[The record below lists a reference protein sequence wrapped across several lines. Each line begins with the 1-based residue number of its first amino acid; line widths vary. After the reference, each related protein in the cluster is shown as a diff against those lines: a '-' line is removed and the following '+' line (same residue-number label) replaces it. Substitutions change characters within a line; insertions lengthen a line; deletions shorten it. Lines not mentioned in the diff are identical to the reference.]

1 MGTFCGSDKRE
12 VKIIGSDKI
21 IDAIEFY
28 DVIVNIQ
35 SIKEIIRGWNIKFN
49 KRVTNYDEFIK
60 IKENEK
66 VLKIGII
73 GNSNKGK
80 SFILSKLSHIDL
92 PFGTSIK
99 TEGLS
104 IKYPDLKEYK
114 NRKIVL
120 LDSAGLETPVTRKNN
135 KNMNDKEKKDENI
148 ENIEKHIKK
157 NGEYFMEESREK
169 LLTELF
175 LQNYI
180 IHNSDILIVVVGILT
195 YSEQKLLNR
204 IKIDLKNANLN
215 KTLFIIHNLMTYT
228 TNEQVEDYI
237 DNVLLKSATFEL
249 EKHEHIDV
257 KTQIPNGVR
266 FYEKYTTQPIFH
278 LIFANEYSEA
288 GKYYNNY
295 TLSFLENSFEKIVGL
310 GGFDVINTIK
320 KRFKEISKD
329 IIENLKDEIVFD
341 DTNKNL
347 IKLKKPQKI
356 TLKRCFIDEL
366 GFSNIRASGFTPN
379 YSYYFNNINKQI
391 IVDIEAPGNCD
402 LVSTVSLDGEY
413 IIIKI
418 TGNKNL
424 NEKQAII
431 RGREFGQFSL
441 DIPLKLRDLYIK
453 QSGKELVFKN
463 QEPKIEKKDGV
474 FTIVYQ
480 LEESFLTG
488 GLSPKY

>member
-1 MGTFCGSDKRE
+1 M
-12 VKIIGSDKI
+12 
-21 IDAIEFY
+21 
-28 DVIVNIQ
+28 
-35 SIKEIIRGWNIKFN
+35 
-49 KRVTNYDEFIK
+49 
-60 IKENEK
+60 
-66 VLKIGII
+66 
-73 GNSNKGK
+73 
-80 SFILSKLSHIDL
+80 
-92 PFGTSIK
+92 
-99 TEGLS
+99 
-104 IKYPDLKEYK
+104 
-114 NRKIVL
+114 
-120 LDSAGLETPVTRKNN
+120 
-135 KNMNDKEKKDENI
+135 
-148 ENIEKHIKK
+148 
-157 NGEYFMEESREK
+157 
-169 LLTELF
+169 
-175 LQNYI
+175 
-180 IHNSDILIVVVGILT
+180 
-195 YSEQKLLNR
+195 
-204 IKIDLKNANLN
+204 
-215 KTLFIIHNLMTYT
+215 
-228 TNEQVEDYI
+228 
-237 DNVLLKSATFEL
+237 
-249 EKHEHIDV
+249 
-257 KTQIPNGVR
+257 
-266 FYEKYTTQPIFH
+266 
-278 LIFANEYSEA
+278 
-288 GKYYNNY
+288 
-295 TLSFLENSFEKIVGL
+295 
-310 GGFDVINTIK
+310 
-320 KRFKEISKD
+320 
-329 IIENLKDEIVFD
+329 FD
-341 DTNKNL
+341 DSNKNL